1 MPSAAAFP
9 FISAAKSSAL
19 PARWQAMAR
28 AASLA
33 ETSISPYSRSRIGS
47 DSPRTRPMR
56 ELLPP
61 SRAASSGTATAA
73 LRAPAIS
80 IARMQVMILVVL
92 AGMMGASGFFA

>member
-1 MPSAAAFP
+1 
-9 FISAAKSSAL
+9 
-19 PARWQAMAR
+19 
-28 AASLA
+28 
-33 ETSISPYSRSRIGS
+33 
-47 DSPRTRPMR
+47 MR

-73 LRAPAIS
+73 LRSPAIS